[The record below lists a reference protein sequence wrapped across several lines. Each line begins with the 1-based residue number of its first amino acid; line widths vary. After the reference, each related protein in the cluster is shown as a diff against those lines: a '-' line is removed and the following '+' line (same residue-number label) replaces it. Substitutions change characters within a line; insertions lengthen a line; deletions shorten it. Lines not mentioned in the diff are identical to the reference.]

1 MEKNGITGSTSLA
14 PAQKTSTAKK
24 EHFFANVRAEFKRIR
39 FPDAQ
44 TTVKTTGFVLATACI
59 SGAVIAAY
67 NAVITYAI
75 SFLL

>member
-14 PAQKTSTAKK
+14 PAQKASTAKK

-44 TTVKTTGFVLATACI
+44 TTIKTTVVLVTACI

-67 NAVITYAI
+67 NAMITYAI